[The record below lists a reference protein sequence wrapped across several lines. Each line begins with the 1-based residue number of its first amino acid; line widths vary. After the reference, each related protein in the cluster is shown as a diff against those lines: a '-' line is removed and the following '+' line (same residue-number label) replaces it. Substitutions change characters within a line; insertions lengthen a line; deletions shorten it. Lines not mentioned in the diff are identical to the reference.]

1 MHHLRAIDLS
11 FADSRA
17 PQLPEFPAVL
27 LTLAKLEALHISSA
41 GQPLA
46 HASHFSGFEAFALL
60 L

>member
-1 MHHLRAIDLS
+1 MHHLRVIDLS

-46 HASHFSGFEAFALL
+46 YASHFVCIGSICTFL
-60 L
+60 